1 MTTSELRIVRAN
13 EQHLDDIAGLLEQI
27 EAEDHPDDP
36 AKAQAAVAGLQ
47 ESLRHF
53 PSLPSDCTWA
63 LIAYVGDQPTGL
75 AVLARV
81 TKLDARRGF
90 LYLDELHVLE
100 PYRRRGMGTALLEAS
115 FALARELGLCGV
127 RLLARID
134 NEPARKLYE
143 SAGFEGVETI
153 FYLRHLDRPDAQV

>member
-1 MTTSELRIVRAN
+1 MTTPELRIVRADRR
-13 EQHLDDIAGLLEQI
+13 HLADLSDLLERI
-27 EAEDHPDDP
+27 EAEDHPDEP
-36 AKAQAAVAGLQ
+36 AKAQAAVPGLQ
-47 ESLRHF
+47 ESLHHF
-53 PSLPSDCTWA
+53 PSFPSDCTWP
-63 LIAYVGDQPTGL
+63 LIAYVGDQPAGL

-100 PYRRRGMGTALLEAS
+100 PYRRRGIGTALLEAS

-127 RLLARID
+127 RLLTRID

-143 SAGFEGVETI
+143 CVGFEGLETV
-153 FYLRHLDRPDAQV
+153 FYLRHFDRPESQA

>member
-1 MTTSELRIVRAN
+1 MTTSDLRIVRAN
-13 EQHLDDIAGLLEQI
+13 EHHLDDLAGLLEQI

-36 AKAQAAVAGLQ
+36 AKAQAAIPGLR
-47 ESLRHF
+47 ESLQHF
-53 PSLPSDCTWA
+53 PSLSSDCTWV
-63 LIAYVGDQPTGL
+63 LIAYVGDQPAGL

-90 LYLDELHVLE
+90 LYLDEVHVLE
-100 PYRRRGMGTALLEAS
+100 PYRRHGIGTALLEAS

-127 RLLARID
+127 RLLTRID

-143 SAGFEGVETI
+143 SFGFEGVETV
-153 FYLRHLDRPDAQV
+153 FYLRHFDRPELRA